1 MFIIQIYGVNG
12 IFLLYHIKEVL
23 FAYNGKLRTFINKA
37 DDKNVSLKSLN
48 LSDVKLLIQ
57 CEVRVFIELD
67 GYMIIPGSGGCSSLT
82 GGGTLLI
89 STLDVQVQQLHLC
102 LIFQILNFTVVCCC
116 SQNLGRL
123 NERQSFD
130 IAE

>member
-12 IFLLYHIKEVL
+12 IFLIYHIKEVL

-67 GYMIIPGSGGCSSLT
+67 VVAAQETSSRRTLSYQT
-82 GGGTLLI
+82 GDYLL
-89 STLDVQVQQLHLC
+89 
-102 LIFQILNFTVVCCC
+102 
-116 SQNLGRL
+116 
-123 NERQSFD
+123 
-130 IAE
+130 